1 MATTITKTKKT
12 TDAIA
17 IESSA
22 LLEHWQGHRRV
33 TRRVIEAFPEEK
45 LFTYSI
51 GGMRPFSDLALEFIG
66 MAYPGIQGIA
76 KGEWKHL
83 NEILHDAKKTIPKTK
98 TQLLKLWD
106 EVTELIDNTWVQIPA
121 NRFLERD
128 TAFGQWEGQVYTFL
142 FYWIDN
148 EIHHRRQGYV
158 YLRSLGIEPPAFWQ
172 RD

>member
-1 MATTITKTKKT
+1 MENTSTKAKKT
-12 TDAIA
+12 AGGIT

-51 GGMRPFSDLALEFIG
+51 GGMRPFSDLTMEMIG
-66 MAYPGIQGIA
+66 MAYPGIQA
-76 KGEWKHL
+76 MATGEWKHL
-83 NEILHDAKKTIPKTK
+83 NELMQHSKKTIPKTK
-98 TQLLKLWD
+98 NQLLKLWD
-106 EVTELIDNTWVQIPA
+106 EVTTEIDNLWPQIPA

-128 TAFGQWEGQVYTFL
+128 TAFGQWEGTVYSFL
-142 FYWIDN
+142 SYWIDN
-148 EIHHRRQGYV
+148 EIHHRGQGYV